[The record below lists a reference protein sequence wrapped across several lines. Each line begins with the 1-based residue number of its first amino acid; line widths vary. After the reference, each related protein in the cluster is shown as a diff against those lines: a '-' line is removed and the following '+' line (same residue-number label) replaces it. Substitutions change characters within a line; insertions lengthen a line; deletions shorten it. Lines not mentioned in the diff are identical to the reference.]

1 MEVIWMFKIISES
14 KKNRLSVKRVYLKLL
29 ILLTWLYLMLYLYR
43 VFYFSDFILIDLEFC

>member
-43 VFYFSDFILIDLEFC
+43 VFYFLDFILIDLEFC